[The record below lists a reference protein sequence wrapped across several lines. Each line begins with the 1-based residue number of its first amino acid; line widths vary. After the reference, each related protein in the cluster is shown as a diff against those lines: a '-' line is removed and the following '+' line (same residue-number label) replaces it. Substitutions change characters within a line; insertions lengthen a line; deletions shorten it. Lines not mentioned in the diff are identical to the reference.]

1 MQHFSGCWQS
11 NKTELQKK
19 KNISSS
25 DHRISAQGGEHH
37 IITGSTTVIHRHH
50 LHYIYS
56 FSTDVSLIR
65 PSPYGLCFLLHSINT
80 AKFPHFFLTQIACIS
95 SNTHTHS
102 DKLSFKTFQEKTI
115 RLFSLSQ
122 LNHSRA
128 DHLGFRLIMF
138 PYGFRNDRG
147 NLNKNSISS
156 PLPPAASK
164 ACRHRRGRT

>member
-11 NKTELQKK
+11 NHTELQK

-25 DHRISAQGGEHH
+25 DHRISVQGGEHH

-56 FSTDVSLIR
+56 FSTDVWLSQPPL
-65 PSPYGLCFLLHSINT
+65 GLSFLLQSINT

-95 SNTHTHS
+95 SNTHIHS
-102 DKLSFKTFQEKTI
+102 DKLSFKTFQEKKI

-156 PLPPAASK
+156 PLPPTIAASK
-164 ACRHRRGRT
+164 ACRHQRGRR